1 MCCRFILLVAITLSI
16 ASGCK
21 DEKVNTP
28 DYAAQMKSF
37 SFLTENYPPFNYEFE
52 GEIYGVSTDILQG
65 LFVEMNIN
73 SVDIS
78 LEINEW
84 EIVYQQTLNQP
95 NTMLFSV
102 VRIPERENLFKWVGP
117 IAPQKDVIIA
127 LGSQQISISNA
138 ADLATHTIGVIAG
151 YSNIDQLIDLGVPQA
166 KLIVVNGLDDL
177 YTGLV
182 NGSYDCIAYSEISHG
197 LVVTS
202 MGYNQADF
210 EFVYTIQVSQLYF
223 AFHLSTSDEL
233 ISFIQHTLDDFKM
246 NKTED
251 GSSVY
256 EKILNKYQIIA
267 HVEDNITEQM
277 VIDLVNTTSS
287 NFFEDAS
294 STLIKINAGEAPY
307 LDPGNPSLYAFVYD
321 TDVTMVAHAT
331 NPLLV
336 GVNFKGKTDAAG
348 KPFRDEIISG
358 ALSHGTGWEDYVYTK
373 PDQSGLYYKTTYYRL
388 VTGNDGK
395 QYVVCAGRYK

>member
-1 MCCRFILLVAITLSI
+1 LLVITLSI
-16 ASGCK
+16 VSGCK

-28 DYAAQMKSF
+28 DYAAQMKYF

-65 LFVEMNIN
+65 LFVEININ
-73 SVDIS
+73 SADIS

-84 EIVYQQTLNQP
+84 ETVYQQTLNQP

-117 IAPQKDVIIA
+117 IAPQKDVIIS
-127 LGSQQISISNA
+127 LSSQQINISDA

-166 KLIVVNGLDDL
+166 KLIIVNGLDDL
-177 YTGLV
+177 YSGLV

-197 LVVTS
+197 LVITS

-233 ISFIQHTLDDFKM
+233 ISFIQNTLDDFKM

-256 EKILNKYQIIA
+256 EKILNKYQIIE

-287 NFFEDAS
+287 NLFEDAP

-307 LDPGNPSLYAFVYD
+307 LDPANPSLYAFVYD

-348 KPFRDEIISG
+348 KPFRDEIIRG

>member
-1 MCCRFILLVAITLSI
+1 
-16 ASGCK
+16 
-21 DEKVNTP
+21 
-28 DYAAQMKSF
+28 MKSI

-65 LFVEMNIN
+65 LFVEMNI
-73 SVDIS
+73 SAADIS
-78 LEINEW
+78 LELNDW
-84 EIVYQQTLNQP
+84 ETVYQQTLNEP
-95 NTMLFSV
+95 NTMLYSV

-127 LGSQQISISNA
+127 LGSQQISINDA
-138 ADLATHTIGVIAG
+138 AELATHTIGVIAG
-151 YSNIDQLIDLGVPQA
+151 YSNIDQLIDLGVPQPN
-166 KLIVVNGLDDL
+166 LIIVNGLDEL

-197 LVVTS
+197 LVVTA

-223 AFHLSTSDEL
+223 AFNLSTSDEF
-233 ISFIQHTLDDFKM
+233 INFIQHTLDDFKM

-256 EKILNKYQIIA
+256 EKILNKYQVIA

-287 NFFEDAS
+287 HLSEDAS
-294 STLIKINAGEAPY
+294 STLFKINAGEAPY
-307 LDPGNPSLYAFVYD
+307 IDAANPSLYAFVYD

-358 ALSHGTGWEDYVYTK
+358 ALSHGTGWEDYIYTK